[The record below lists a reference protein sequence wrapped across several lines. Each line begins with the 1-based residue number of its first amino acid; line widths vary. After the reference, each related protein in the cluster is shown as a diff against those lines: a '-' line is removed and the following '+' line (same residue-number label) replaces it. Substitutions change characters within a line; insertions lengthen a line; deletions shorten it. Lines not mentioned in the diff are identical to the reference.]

1 MTMITPETIA
11 PRPGLLAQMRDSVQR
26 HKAYRQVYNELS
38 RLDRRELSDIG
49 IAPGDIQDI
58 ARQHALTVVPHR

>member
-1 MTMITPETIA
+1 MTMMTPEA
-11 PRPGLLAQMRDSVQR
+11 MPARPGLIAQMRDSVQR

-58 ARQHALTVVPHR
+58 ARQHALSVVPQR